1 MLDFELLRAFVAVA
15 ECGGF
20 HRAAERLN
28 LTQSTVSQQIKRLE
42 LETKRPLFRRTTR
55 SVALTDDGEMLLGEA
70 RRLLQLEEAAR
81 QRLEAPRLSGT
92 VRLGVVEEVAEGSLP
107 SALARFAALHRGVKL
122 EVQIGVSM
130 ELIEQLN
137 AGLLDVVC
145 AARPPGTT
153 KGRLV
158 SRESL
163 VWAAADTF
171 DLVPGEA
178 LPLALYRERSVSREV
193 ALAALQDSEL
203 TWEIVYTSPRL
214 TGLRAAAL
222 AGLAITPLPEST
234 VIAGLR
240 ILGAEAGLP
249 RLPDIELAIYEKPR
263 PDKTAAAL
271 TAAMLALVSRRRFP
285 VSAPGSLTLWLA
297 AISHRPRSLARII
310 TSRVRRRAQSKQT
323 RAS

>member
-81 QRLEAPRLSGT
+81 QRLGAPRLSGT

-130 ELIEQLN
+130 ELIAQLN

-158 SRESL
+158 SSESL
-163 VWAAADTF
+163 VWAAANTF

-203 TWEIVYTSPRL
+203 TWEIVHTSPSL

-234 VIAGLR
+234 VIADLR
-240 ILGAEAGLP
+240 ILGAEADLP

-263 PDKTAAAL
+263 PDKAAAAL
-271 TAAMLALVSRRRFP
+271 TAAML
-285 VSAPGSLTLWLA
+285 G
-297 AISHRPRSLARII
+297 LARGP
-310 TSRVRRRAQSKQT
+310 SRPT
-323 RAS
+323 I

>member
-42 LETKRPLFRRTTR
+42 LETQCPLFRRTTR

-81 QRLEAPRLSGT
+81 QRLGAPRLSGT
-92 VRLGVVEEVAEGSLP
+92 VRLGVVEEVADGSLP

-130 ELIEQLN
+130 ELIEQLH

-145 AARPPGTT
+145 AARPPGST

-203 TWEIVYTSPRL
+203 TWEIVYTSPSL

-263 PDKTAAAL
+263 PDKAAAAL
-271 TAAMLALVSRRRFP
+271 AAALLALAQGSSRP
-285 VSAPGSLTLWLA
+285 
-297 AISHRPRSLARII
+297 II
-310 TSRVRRRAQSKQT
+310 
-323 RAS
+323 

>member
-81 QRLEAPRLSGT
+81 QRLGAPRLSGT
-92 VRLGVVEEVAEGSLP
+92 VRFGVVEEVADGSLP

-130 ELIEQLN
+130 ELIEQLH
-137 AGLLDVVC
+137 AGLLDVAC
-145 AARPPGTT
+145 AARPPGST

-171 DLVPGEA
+171 DLVPGVA

-203 TWEIVYTSPRL
+203 SWEIVYTSPSL

-263 PDKTAAAL
+263 PDKAAAAL
-271 TAAMLALVSRRRFP
+271 AAALLALAQGSSRP
-285 VSAPGSLTLWLA
+285 
-297 AISHRPRSLARII
+297 AI
-310 TSRVRRRAQSKQT
+310 
-323 RAS
+323 